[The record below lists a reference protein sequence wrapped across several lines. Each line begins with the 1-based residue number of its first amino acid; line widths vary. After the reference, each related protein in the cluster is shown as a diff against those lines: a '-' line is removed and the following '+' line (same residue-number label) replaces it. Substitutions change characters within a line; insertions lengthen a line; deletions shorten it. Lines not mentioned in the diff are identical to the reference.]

1 MSKRKRVVLP
11 LKDKVEIIESLK
23 NGESGSK
30 LAQMY
35 GVGTSTISDIK
46 KNSDSILILIDYP
59 DFRLYGI
66 PLVLFDSDNRDST
79 VHILNNKL
87 FFYTFNYP
95 DDLQQQLLRLIRFPL
110 HFK

>member
-1 MSKRKRVVLP
+1 MSKRKRVVLS

-46 KNSDSILILIDYP
+46 KNSDSILKFTCTLENEDGSSQRKAMKKSRNELNGLK
-59 DFRLYGI
+59 DRTNWI
-66 PLVLFDSDNRDST
+66 PYSCYN
-79 VHILNNKL
+79 
-87 FFYTFNYP
+87 
-95 DDLQQQLLRLIRFPL
+95 
-110 HFK
+110 